1 MSDLVTAREELM
13 AVAIGDLGTLLDRF
27 EKLEPQLEASRM
39 ELLSTSTELA
49 ERFEAYSKRMDEITE
64 NAKLQAV
71 KHIARRADEMARRT
85 VDTQTRAME
94 EAARVV
100 FRNEIGPTLQRVT
113 LPLQEVVAMARKGA
127 RPWEGWLVHAATA
140 VLSSAIS
147 WGMAAWLWL
156 R

>member
-27 EKLEPQLEASRM
+27 EKLAPQLEASRM

-49 ERFEAYSKRMDEITE
+49 EKVEVYSKRMDEITE

-113 LPLQEVVAMARKGA
+113 LPLQEVVAMVRKGA
-127 RPWEGWLVHAATA
+127 RPWEGWLLHAATA

-147 WGMAAWLWL
+147 WGMATWLWL

>member
-13 AVAIGDLGTLLDRF
+13 AVAIGDLGALLDRV
-27 EKLEPQLEASRM
+27 ETLAPQLDASRM
-39 ELLSTSTELA
+39 ELLRTSAELGEQVA
-49 ERFEAYSKRMDEITE
+49 AYSKRMDELTE
-64 NAKLQAV
+64 NAKVQAV
-71 KHIARRADEMARRT
+71 RHIARRADEIARGT

-113 LPLQEVVAMARKGA
+113 QPLQDVAALARKGA
-127 RPWEGWLVHAATA
+127 SPWEGWLQHAATA

-147 WGMAAWLWL
+147 WAMAAWLWL

>member
-1 MSDLVTAREELM
+1 M

-27 EKLEPQLEASRM
+27 EKLAPQLEASRV

-49 ERFEAYSKRMDEITE
+49 ERVEAYSKRMDEITQ

-71 KHIARRADEMARRT
+71 KHIARRADEMARGT

-127 RPWEGWLVHAATA
+127 RPWEGWLLHAATA

>member
-1 MSDLVTAREELM
+1 MPDLTTAREELM
-13 AVAIGDLGTLLDRF
+13 AVAIGQLGELLDRMDT
-27 EKLEPQLEASRM
+27 LAPNLDASRM
-39 ELLSTSTELA
+39 ELLITSTDLTKKV
-49 ERFEAYSKRMDEITE
+49 EAYSKRMEEITE

-71 KHIARRADEMARRT
+71 KHIARRADEMARGT

-127 RPWEGWLVHAATA
+127 RPWEGWLLHAATA

>member
-1 MSDLVTAREELM
+1 MSDLFTAREELM
-13 AVAIGDLGTLLDRF
+13 AVAIGDLGTLLDRV
-27 EKLEPQLEASRM
+27 EKLAPQLEATRI

-49 ERFEAYSKRMDEITE
+49 ERVEAYSKRMDEITE
-64 NAKLQAV
+64 NAKMQTV
-71 KHIARRADEMARRT
+71 KHIARHADEMARVT

-127 RPWEGWLVHAATA
+127 RPWEGWLLHAATA

>member
-1 MSDLVTAREELM
+1 M

-27 EKLEPQLEASRM
+27 EKLAPQLEASRM

-49 ERFEAYSKRMDEITE
+49 ERVEAYSKRMDEITE
-64 NAKLQAV
+64 NAKVQAV
-71 KHIARRADEMARRT
+71 KHIARRADEIARGT

-94 EAARVV
+94 EAARLV

-127 RPWEGWLVHAATA
+127 RPWEGWLLHAATA

>member
-13 AVAIGDLGTLLDRF
+13 AVAIGDLGALLDRI
-27 EKLEPQLEASRM
+27 ETLAPQLDASRT
-39 ELLSTSTELA
+39 ELLRTSAELGEQVA
-49 ERFEAYSKRMDEITE
+49 AYSKRMDEITE
-64 NAKLQAV
+64 NAKVQAV
-71 KHIARRADEMARRT
+71 RHIARRADEMARGT

-94 EAARVV
+94 EAARSV

-113 LPLQEVVAMARKGA
+113 LPLQEAAAMARKGA
-127 RPWEGWLVHAATA
+127 RPCEAWLRHAATA

-147 WGMAAWLWL
+147 WAMAAWLWL

>member
-27 EKLEPQLEASRM
+27 EKLAPQLEASRM

-49 ERFEAYSKRMDEITE
+49 ERVEAYSKRMDEITE

-71 KHIARRADEMARRT
+71 KHIACRADEMARRT

-100 FRNEIGPTLQRVT
+100 LRNEIGPTLQRVT

-127 RPWEGWLVHAATA
+127 RPLEGWLLHAATA

>member
-13 AVAIGDLGTLLDRF
+13 AVAIGDLGALLDRI
-27 EKLEPQLEASRM
+27 ETMAPQLDASRM
-39 ELLSTSTELA
+39 ELLRTSTELG
-49 ERFEAYSKRMDEITE
+49 EQVEAYSRRMNEITE
-64 NAKLQAV
+64 NAKVQAV
-71 KHIARRADEMARRT
+71 RHIARRADEMARGT

-113 LPLQEVVAMARKGA
+113 LPLQEVAAMARKGA
-127 RPWEGWLVHAATA
+127 RPWERWLLLTATA

-147 WGMAAWLWL
+147 WAMAAWLWL

>member
-1 MSDLVTAREELM
+1 M
-13 AVAIGDLGTLLDRF
+13 AVAIGDLGTLLDQF
-27 EKLEPQLEASRM
+27 EKLAPQLEASRM

-49 ERFEAYSKRMDEITE
+49 ERVEAYSKRMDEITE

-100 FRNEIGPTLQRVT
+100 LRNEIGPTLQRVT

-127 RPWEGWLVHAATA
+127 RPWEGWLLHAATA

>member
-1 MSDLVTAREELM
+1 MPDLTTAREELM
-13 AVAIGDLGTLLDRF
+13 AVAIGQLGELLDRMDT
-27 EKLEPQLEASRM
+27 LAPNLDASRM
-39 ELLSTSTELA
+39 ELLITSTDLA
-49 ERFEAYSKRMDEITE
+49 KKVEAYSKRMDEITE
-64 NAKLQAV
+64 NAKVQTV
-71 KHIARRADEMARRT
+71 KHIARRADEMARGT

-127 RPWEGWLVHAATA
+127 RPWEGWLLHAATA

>member
-1 MSDLVTAREELM
+1 M
-13 AVAIGDLGTLLDRF
+13 ALAIGDLGTLLDRF
-27 EKLEPQLEASRM
+27 EKLAPQLEASRM

-49 ERFEAYSKRMDEITE
+49 ERVEAYSKRMDEITQ

-71 KHIARRADEMARRT
+71 KHIARRADEMARGT

-127 RPWEGWLVHAATA
+127 RPWEGWLLHAATA